1 MSAEQPVLT
10 PVKRKARRRWIVP
23 VTVAAVVVGGGG
35 VAWGLLQPR
44 VATVVASD
52 VMVLTAGTLTDSI
65 SATGTVAA
73 ASTTK
78 IFSTLTYQV
87 TAVNVEVGDDVSADQ
102 VLAQLDTRT
111 LTKQITSKKASM
123 TQSQAVAAAS
133 LASAQHKASASRNAV
148 RSGKNPSIVSA
159 QSSVTAAHANWTKA
173 TKTYEDFADALDD
186 GQNSQLVAAQTAL
199 DNAKANLTTAT
210 YNEQKARDAWMS
222 GGMPDYPDPL
232 KVALDQAVNALDA
245 ARTACRNARDAYDA
259 TDTTAENTL
268 SDLKAAARQAR
279 DAYTSA
285 KNGLSAAQAS
295 AQTEVQSG
303 QDAVT
308 SSQASG
314 RQDAAVADLAGLLAD
329 RASATIA
336 SPVSGTIT
344 AVYATL
350 GAPASGVLFV
360 VESTDRLEIASSVNE
375 YDVNTVTPGMKVLI
389 TADGTRD
396 AVSEG
401 TVTSVAPAST
411 KDAAGQSITGSDIQ
425 YPTTVDVT
433 SLNTGLKIGMNAR
446 LQYVVSQQD
455 DVLSVPLDAVYAN
468 AQGSQVMLALAP
480 RPDGKYTVQEVPV
493 TLGLETDVDVAI
505 SGGGVQP
512 GLRVLTNPT
521 KYRAGSVVALSGA

>member
-23 VTVAAVVVGGGG
+23 VAVAAVVVGGGG

-186 GQNSQLVAAQTAL
+186 GQNFP
-199 DNAKANLTTAT
+199 
-210 YNEQKARDAWMS
+210 AR
-222 GGMPDYPDPL
+222 
-232 KVALDQAVNALDA
+232 
-245 ARTACRNARDAYDA
+245 R
-259 TDTTAENTL
+259 
-268 SDLKAAARQAR
+268 
-279 DAYTSA
+279 
-285 KNGLSAAQAS
+285 
-295 AQTEVQSG
+295 
-303 QDAVT
+303 
-308 SSQASG
+308 
-314 RQDAAVADLAGLLAD
+314 
-329 RASATIA
+329 
-336 SPVSGTIT
+336 
-344 AVYATL
+344 
-350 GAPASGVLFV
+350 
-360 VESTDRLEIASSVNE
+360 
-375 YDVNTVTPGMKVLI
+375 
-389 TADGTRD
+389 
-396 AVSEG
+396 
-401 TVTSVAPAST
+401 
-411 KDAAGQSITGSDIQ
+411 
-425 YPTTVDVT
+425 
-433 SLNTGLKIGMNAR
+433 
-446 LQYVVSQQD
+446 
-455 DVLSVPLDAVYAN
+455 
-468 AQGSQVMLALAP
+468 
-480 RPDGKYTVQEVPV
+480 RPDGSRQCQGQSDDRH
-493 TLGLETDVDVAI
+493 L
-505 SGGGVQP
+505 Q
-512 GLRVLTNPT
+512 
-521 KYRAGSVVALSGA
+521 RAEGPRRLDERRNA